1 MTNTT
6 SLEHFFLQ
14 LKYWLPVFFIILIIL
29 ETAILLIRFGKI
41 HYKETKVNVLTGLT
55 AILAQSVV
63 KMYFLT
69 GLYPAVYEHRLWDI
83 GFTLPAWILGFFL
96 YTFIQ
101 FATHYFYHKVRIF
114 WCLHEVHHSAIHMNT
129 TTGLRNSIFDIVS
142 LDIFFLLIPLIG
154 VNPLIYFILYTLN
167 KFWGSLIHIN
177 ESIISR
183 VPFLELILVTPSI
196 HHLHHARNIPYL
208 DKNYGEIVPWYDKFF
223 GTYVSANEKIA
234 YGTLHVNQEL
244 GFWETQ
250 VHEFR
255 KLWKDMRQTKSW
267 KQKLG
272 YAFMPPGWKP
282 GDKSGTTR
290 ALQKELRMAE
300 NKKPVSLMG

>member
-1 MTNTT
+1 MTDTAT
-6 SLEHFFLQ
+6 LAHFFSK
-14 LKYWLPVFFIILIIL
+14 LKYWLPIFFIVLIVL
-29 ETAILLIRFGKI
+29 ETAFLVIRFGKF
-41 HYKETKVNVLTGLT
+41 HFKETKVNVITGLS

-63 KMYFLT
+63 KVYFLT

-83 GFTLPAWILGFFL
+83 GLTLPAWFLGFFM

-142 LDIFFLLIPLIG
+142 LDIFFLLIPLAG

-177 ESIISR
+177 ETIVSR
-183 VPFLELILVTPSI
+183 IPFLEYILVTPSI
-196 HHLHHARNIPYL
+196 HHLHHARNIAYL
-208 DKNYGEIVPWYDKFF
+208 DKNYGEIIPWYDKLF
-223 GTYVSANEKIA
+223 GTYAKTKEQPV
-234 YGTLHVNQEL
+234 YGTLLVQQEL

-255 KLWKDMRQTKSW
+255 RLWTDLRGVKNW
-267 KQKLG
+267 KHKIG
-272 YAFMPPGWKP
+272 YVFMPPGWHP
-282 GDKSGTTR
+282 GDKSGT
-290 ALQKELRMAE
+290 AYSLQKTQKRVLK
-300 NKKPVSLMG
+300 NKPAGDS

>member
-1 MTNTT
+1 MTDT
-6 SLEHFFLQ
+6 SILEHIFVR
-14 LKYWLPVFFIILIIL
+14 LKYWLPYFFIVLIIL
-29 ETAILLIRFGKI
+29 ETAFLLIRFGKI
-41 HYKETKVNVLTGLT
+41 HYKETKVNVLTGLS
-55 AILAQSVV
+55 AILTQSVV

-69 GLYPAVYEHRLWDI
+69 GLYPAVYEHRIWDI
-83 GFTLPAWILGFFL
+83 GLTIPAWVLGFFL

-142 LDIFFLLIPLIG
+142 LDIFFLLIPLTG

-183 VPFLELILVTPSI
+183 VPFLEYILVTPSI

-208 DKNYGEIVPWYDKFF
+208 DKNYGEIIPWYDKLF
-223 GTYVSANEKIA
+223 GTYVITKEQPVF
-234 YGTLHVNQEL
+234 GTLHVRQEL

-250 VHEFR
+250 IHEFR
-255 KLWKDMRQTKSW
+255 KLWRDMKQVNSW
-267 KQKLG
+267 RHKIG
-272 YAFMPPGWKP
+272 YLFMPPGWHP
-282 GDKSGTTR
+282 GDKSKTTYY
-290 ALQKELRMAE
+290 LQKDHDMLQK
-300 NKKPVSLMG
+300 NKPASHS